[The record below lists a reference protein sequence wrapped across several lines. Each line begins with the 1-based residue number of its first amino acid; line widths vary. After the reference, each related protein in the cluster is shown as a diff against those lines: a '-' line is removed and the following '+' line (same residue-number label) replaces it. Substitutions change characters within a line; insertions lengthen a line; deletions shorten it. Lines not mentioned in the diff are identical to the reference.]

1 MENIVVKENDLDEFT
16 TDELIDELEWRG
28 EYSTKVDDFDDYE
41 LIDELQDRSYNVYG
55 KLHEEHQDL
64 FELYKTYQ
72 TMPNDFFMKELKKFF
87 REKLDVSEY

>member
-1 MENIVVKENDLDEFT
+1 MKENDLDEFT

-41 LIDELQDRSYNVYG
+41 LIDELQDRGYNVYG

-72 TMPNDFFMKELKKFF
+72 TMPHDFFMKELKKFF